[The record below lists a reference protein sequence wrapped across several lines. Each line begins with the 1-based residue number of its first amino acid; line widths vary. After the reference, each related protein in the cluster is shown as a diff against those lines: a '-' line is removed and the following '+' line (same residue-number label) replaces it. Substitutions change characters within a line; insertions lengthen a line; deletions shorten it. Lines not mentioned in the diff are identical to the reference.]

1 MDNGK
6 AGNSRYKID
15 DSTYDTDM
23 IVTMRPMR
31 PNRTKIISIKVIT
44 SFPVLPLNRFESKCS
59 FGPLHFV
66 C

>member
-31 PNRTKIISIKVIT
+31 PN
-44 SFPVLPLNRFESKCS
+44 
-59 FGPLHFV
+59 
-66 C
+66 

>member
-23 IVTMRPMR
+23 IGSHNET
-31 PNRTKIISIKVIT
+31 NETK
-44 SFPVLPLNRFESKCS
+44 
-59 FGPLHFV
+59 
-66 C
+66 

>member
-15 DSTYDTDM
+15 DSTYDTGM
-23 IVTMRPMR
+23 IVTMR